1 LSIDSIITI
10 KGADMKANSICFS
23 GFSREDEASVA
34 AVLSG
39 VNARLSKPWSLLNE
53 NDAHLVVIDMDTVYG
68 YMTWLKAQSAGKITA
83 AVTTSER
90 SDANYV
96 LPRPLNQESLYAL
109 LKDLSDSNATEIQAM
124 PAIKTSATE
133 VVAPVANPVPAAPPA
148 ALVKPSATEEMARV
162 TGQQPAMPPLSAKP
176 AALKL
181 MDFLKPD
188 ALKAAS
194 RLQIS
199 GSPDLVIDPLQQVYY
214 GGNLLKPL
222 MPYASA
228 VLTEQDFTT
237 VTPAELEQLQ
247 RSPGAAQPL
256 SRLNWLAHLLGHGGE
271 LCPGARRNEPF
282 HLSKWPTSEREFPK
296 HFRIATVMIK
306 EPIKLGDV
314 ATQTGANLHDVIDFV
329 NANIATGHIRI

>member
-1 LSIDSIITI
+1 
-10 KGADMKANSICFS
+10 MKANSICFS
-23 GFSREDEASVA
+23 GFSREDEVTVVA
-34 AVLSG
+34 LLNS
-39 VNARLSKPWSLLNE
+39 VNARLSTPWPLLNE
-53 NDAHLVVIDMDTVYG
+53 NDARLVVIDMDTVYG
-68 YMTWLKAQSAGKITA
+68 YMMWLKAQSAGKTTA

-90 SDANYV
+90 TDANYL
-96 LPRPLNQESLYAL
+96 LPRPLNQESLYTL
-109 LKDLSDSNATEIQAM
+109 LKDLSSASETETETA
-124 PAIKTSATE
+124 PAVKI
-133 VVAPVANPVPAAPPA
+133 AAA
-148 ALVKPSATEEMARV
+148 DVITAVTTPSAPAQTAKFSAMEEMARI
-162 TGQQPAMPPLSAKP
+162 TGQQPAMPPLPAKP
-176 AALKL
+176 AAQKL

-188 ALKAAS
+188 ALKTAG

-214 GGNLLKPL
+214 GGSMLKPL
-222 MPYASA
+222 IPYASA

-237 VTPAELEQLQ
+237 VDQAELAQLQ

-256 SRLNWLAHLLGHGGE
+256 SRLNWLAHLLGHAGE
-271 LCPGARRNEPF
+271 LCPGARRNEAF

-306 EPIKLGDV
+306 APIKLGDV